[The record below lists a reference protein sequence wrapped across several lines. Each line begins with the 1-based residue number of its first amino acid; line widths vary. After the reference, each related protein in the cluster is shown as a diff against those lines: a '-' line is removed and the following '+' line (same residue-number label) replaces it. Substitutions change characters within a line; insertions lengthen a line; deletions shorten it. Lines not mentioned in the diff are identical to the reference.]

1 MNKRLSLKIARR
13 MNTLLTQALGEG
25 VEAPRMLADRLYA
38 RDVLLVCDAM
48 EDPELRKLARMFRQ
62 AQLEADDSGRT
73 PLQREPLSI
82 SSMLNSIFGAL
93 GDPVPPAPP
102 ASPQAAEVSTPAP
115 DAATG
120 APSGLRRW
128 FGLGRPVAG
137 AEQHPGP
144 HGR

>member
-25 VEAPRMLADRLYA
+25 VDAPRMLADRLYA

-62 AQLEADDSGRT
+62 AQLEMEDAGKQV
-73 PLQREPLSI
+73 LLREPLSI

-93 GDPVPPAPP
+93 SEPAPLAPP
-102 ASPQAAEVSTPAP
+102 ASPQAAEASTPAP

-120 APSGLRRW
+120 SPSGLRRW
-128 FGLGRPVAG
+128 FGLGRPAAG